1 MVISTVILASVM
13 AAAVASLLRAVR
25 IGDRTL
31 EIISKTTASAVF
43 VMLGLARWSPGDAV
57 GAWLIAGLV
66 LCAAGDICL
75 LWDRSFDLGLI
86 SFLLGHLAYVIGFVV
101 ALPVRDWPLPFLV
114 PLVFAGGAASRWLWP
129 HLGRRRIP
137 VVAYVVSITAMVWGG
152 VSVSWAGALPWTAAT
167 GAILFYLSDLAVA
180 RHRFVHESFVNRAIG
195 LPTYYLGQLLLAL
208 TIGAR

>member
-1 MVISTVILASVM
+1 MISTLILASVM

-25 IGDRTL
+25 VGDRTL
-31 EIISKTTASAVF
+31 EIFSKTTASAVF
-43 VMLGLARWSPGDAV
+43 VMLGLDRWSPGDAV
-57 GAWLIAGLV
+57 GTWLIAGLV

-75 LWDRSFDLGLI
+75 LWNRSFDLGLF
-86 SFLLGHLAYVIGFVV
+86 SFLLGHLAYVIGFGV
-101 ALPVRDWPLPFLV
+101 ALPVRDWPLLFLV

-137 VVAYVVSITAMVWGG
+137 VAAYIVSITAMVWGG
-152 VSVSWAGALPWTAAT
+152 LSASWAGALPWTAAT

-180 RHRFVHESFVNRAIG
+180 RHRFLHESFVNRAIG

>member
-1 MVISTVILASVM
+1 MFRNQERRSLSQPETHDSELPISPCYHSAVISTVILASVM

-25 IGDRTL
+25 VGDRTL

-43 VMLGLARWSPGDAV
+43 VMLGLDRWSPGDAV
-57 GAWLIAGLV
+57 GTWLIAALV
-66 LCAAGDICL
+66 LCAAGDLCL

-86 SFLLGHLAYVIGFVV
+86 SFLLGHLAYVIGF
-101 ALPVRDWPLPFLV
+101 
-114 PLVFAGGAASRWLWP
+114 
-129 HLGRRRIP
+129 
-137 VVAYVVSITAMVWGG
+137 G
-152 VSVSWAGALPWTAAT
+152 VALPWTAAT